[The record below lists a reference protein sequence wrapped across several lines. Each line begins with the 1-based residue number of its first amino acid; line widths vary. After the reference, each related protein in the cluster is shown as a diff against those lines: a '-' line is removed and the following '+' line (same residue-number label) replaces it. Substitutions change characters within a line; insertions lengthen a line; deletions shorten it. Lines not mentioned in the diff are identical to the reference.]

1 MRKRKLRGTCK
12 QSPTK
17 IILETDQTS
26 EMTQWTRIPARMLCN
41 RQIIIIILLII
52 VVIINISIITQVI
65 IEMHVQA
72 LIGQGLCYNNPM
84 RGQIILNTEATILLK
99 WPLCDF
105 FTFLKKK

>member
-41 RQIIIIILLII
+41 RQIIIIIILLII

-84 RGQIILNTEATILLK
+84 RGQITVKTHV
-99 WPLCDF
+99 
-105 FTFLKKK
+105 